1 MVGEMRTPTTPP
13 PPAPAAAIEEGEVAM
28 EATIIQAALE
38 APSRAGPSVE
48 RVVMVLDEDVTPP
61 PASERHDATVV
72 LALESTQVPAAMS
85 HLPVVEVSV
94 PPPMMEV
101 QGPSSTAEAAES
113 SSARVSL
120 TIEEMMDIESC

>member
-1 MVGEMRTPTTPP
+1 
-13 PPAPAAAIEEGEVAM
+13 
-28 EATIIQAALE
+28 
-38 APSRAGPSVE
+38 
-48 RVVMVLDEDVTPP
+48 
-61 PASERHDATVV
+61 VV

-101 QGPSSTAEAAES
+101 QGPSPTAEAAES

-120 TIEEMMDIESC
+120 TIEEMMDLESCRYLDLPGVEIIDLEAPQLSKKEYDAAA